1 MPIIQKPRPPA
12 SGSASVGFPVVVK
25 PWVKLT
31 PPRRSCPA
39 CLAAWALIE
48 PEPAKKS
55 LTANGAA
62 VAVVSA
68 LPVVA
73 CVSTR
78 ASSGAKSAAASAGG
92 ALGGAP

>member
-1 MPIIQKPRPPA
+1 MPIIQKPRPSA
-12 SGSASVGFPVVVK
+12 SGSASVGLAVVLK

-31 PPRRSCPA
+31 PARRSCPA
-39 CLAAWALIE
+39 WRAAWTVIE

-62 VAVVSA
+62 VAAVAA
-68 LPVVA
+68 LPFVA

-78 ASSGAKSAAASAGG
+78 ASSGA
-92 ALGGAP
+92 